1 MKAEDPFKGSL
12 PTLTSSAT
20 SFFEITPSDTDPLPK
35 LPRAIRVGVP
45 GDVIAVGGDGV
56 AVPFRNC
63 AAGEVLDIRAVQIK
77 ATGTTAS
84 NLVAHV

>member
-45 GDVIAVGGDGV
+45 GDVMAVGDDGV
-56 AVPFRNC
+56 AAPFRNC
-63 AAGEVLDIRAVQIK
+63 SAGEILYIRAVLILE
-77 ATGTTAS
+77 TGTTAS